1 MEDRL
6 KGYKGN
12 AKSLLKEKKLG
23 IWDIVKIKTD
33 KTVLEG
39 IILPRTEYSAPDFI
53 EIKMEN
59 NYNVGIHVDE
69 INEIHK
75 IGGREAKY
83 KIPEKKFPIN
93 KKLPFIRLLGTG
105 GTVASR
111 LDYTTGAVI
120 PSFTP
125 GELFSSVPELAEIC
139 NLECEI
145 VFEILSENMK
155 HIYWQELAV
164 KIKEAAD
171 SGIEGIMIGH
181 GTDTMGF
188 TSAALAFMLRNLSI
202 PVVLTGSQRSSD
214 RPSSDAALNLIN
226 AATIATSDIAEVVV
240 TMQGSA
246 SHDYGLI
253 HRGTLVRKMHS
264 SVRHTFRT
272 INDIPLGMIKD
283 RKIKMFKDNYHKRNN
298 EVIELQTD
306 FEKKVALIYFYPG
319 MESQIIDY
327 YTDNDYRGIVIAGTG
342 LGHVSTELYDS
353 LKRATQEEI
362 TIIMTTQ
369 TIHGF
374 VGMNVYS
381 TGRELQDIGVIP
393 GRNLLP
399 ETAYVKL
406 GWVLGQISDPTEIQ
420 ALMLKNIAGEFIE
433 REIPIAFNYDIDDL
447 LKSKKL

>member
-1 MEDRL
+1 L
-6 KGYKGN
+6 N
-12 AKSLLKEKKLG
+12 
-23 IWDIVKIKTD
+23 
-33 KTVLEG
+33 
-39 IILPRTEYSAPDFI
+39 TE
-53 EIKMEN
+53 
-59 NYNVGIHVDE
+59 
-69 INEIHK
+69 
-75 IGGREAKY
+75 
-83 KIPEKKFPIN
+83 
-93 KKLPFIRLLGTG
+93 
-105 GTVASR
+105 
-111 LDYTTGAVI
+111 LD
-120 PSFTP
+120 
-125 GELFSSVPELAEIC
+125 
-139 NLECEI
+139 
-145 VFEILSENMK
+145 
-155 HIYWQELAV
+155 